1 MPPNKEE
8 AIQTAATAVAATT
21 SAANPSPFVRNY
33 TSWASYLPGISII
46 RNHVI
51 NPLLVATERV
61 VESYIPDNETPGR
74 IAKPV
79 AEPQNDQLIAD
90 PTPATGSSP

>member
-8 AIQTAATAVAATT
+8 VIQTAANAVAAPA
-21 SAANPSPFVRNY
+21 SGGSPSPFVRNY

-61 VESYIPDNETPGR
+61 VESYIPDNETPR
-74 IAKPV
+74 RSARPAV
-79 AEPQNDQLIAD
+79 EPQRD
-90 PTPATGSSP
+90 